1 MTRLNPLQQLL
12 SAAGIGGGISWLPAT
27 ASADAA
33 GIAHAK
39 YRPDID
45 GLRAV
50 AVLPVV
56 FYHLNISLIS
66 GGFVGVDVFFVISG
80 YLITSLISAE
90 MTEGTYSIAKF
101 YVRRARRIFP
111 ALFVMCA
118 ICALVVFVFC
128 LPSDTKRFSASLAA
142 ATLFASNFY
151 YFFTSDYFAPA
162 ADAQP
167 LLHTWSLAVEEQ
179 FYIVFPL
186 ILLLVRRYFARR
198 ERLIF
203 IVLALVSLAI
213 SAWLVQVDR
222 TAAFYLPHSRAWELL
237 LGALLAIGV
246 VPAIRSR
253 TLAAAFGVTGLALI
267 VGSVFLLKEQMPFP
281 GLLALAPCVGA
292 ALVLHAGRDSTL
304 PASRLLSLAPVR
316 FIGLISYSL
325 YLWHWP
331 IDVISRSFAFW
342 YGWDPDL
349 KPHKIAVLALSL
361 VCAIL
366 SWHFVEKPFRQRPY
380 RFGSTA
386 TLSFSAAVMAA
397 LVVLAVSVYPLS
409 LRLWKMPAETE
420 RVLATL
426 DYIANRT
433 PTAHSAC
440 FLSPGRNDF
449 SLFDQANCLAM
460 SDTKKN
466 WLLIGDSQAEDL
478 FTGVSAANPEVNL
491 MLATASGCRPLIGSQ
506 GEQRCTDL
514 MHFLFDDFIPKHR
527 LDVILL
533 SARWSPGNIANI
545 RKTANALKAYAG
557 RVVVV
562 GPHVEYQQDLPWLL
576 AASMLQHDPSVVDR
590 FRIVKQKRTDQTFA
604 EQLGQDGTGYIS
616 LYRAICPDDRC
627 QVIDPDGLP
636 LAFDY
641 GHLTEGGSK
650 FVAQQIRSSGAL

>member
-1 MTRLNPLQQLL
+1 MARLNPLQQLL
-12 SAAGIGGGISWLPAT
+12 SAAGIGGGMSWLPAT
-27 ASADAA
+27 ADAA
-33 GIAHAK
+33 GIAHAR

-118 ICALVVFVFC
+118 ICALFVFVFC
-128 LPSDTKRFSASLAA
+128 LPSDAKRFSGSLSA

-151 YFFTSDYFAPA
+151 YYFTSDYFAPA

-203 IVLALVSLAI
+203 IVLALASLGI
-213 SAWLVQVDR
+213 SAWLVRVDR

-237 LGALLAIGV
+237 AGALLAIGA

-253 TLAAAFGVTGLALI
+253 RLAAALGLVGLAL
-267 VGSVFLLKEQMPFP
+267 VGGSVFLLKEQMPFP
-281 GLLALAPCVGA
+281 GLIALAPCVGA
-292 ALVLHAGRDSTL
+292 ALVIHAGRDSTL

-331 IDVISRSFAFW
+331 IDVISRTFAFW

-349 KPHKIAVLALSL
+349 KPHKIAVLFLSL
-361 VCAIL
+361 VSAIL

-380 RFGSTA
+380 RFGSAA
-386 TLSFSAAVMAA
+386 TLSFSGAVMAA
-397 LVVLAVSVYPLS
+397 LVALAVSVYPLS

-426 DYIANRT
+426 DYLDHLPASPERI
-433 PTAHSAC
+433 C
-440 FLSPGRNDF
+440 FLSSKRNRFD
-449 SLFDQANCLAM
+449 LFDQAGCLAM

-466 WLLIGDSQAEDL
+466 WLLMGDSQAADL
-478 FTGVSAANPEVNL
+478 WAGIAATNPEVNV
-491 MLATASGCRPLIGSQ
+491 MQATASGCKPLIDGT
-506 GEQRCTDL
+506 GERRCTDL
-514 MHFLFDDFIPKHR
+514 MNFMFEDFIPKHR
-527 LDVILL
+527 VDMILL
-533 SARWSPGNIANI
+533 SARWSRGNIANI
-545 RKTANALKAYAG
+545 RRTARALKAYAD

-562 GPHVEYQQDLPWLL
+562 GPHVEYEQDLPWLL
-576 AASMLQHDPSVVDR
+576 AASMLQHDPTVVDR
-590 FRIVKQKRTDQTFA
+590 FRLVKQKGTDLTFA
-604 EQLGQDGTGYIS
+604 EQLGEDGTGYIS

-627 QVIDPDGLP
+627 RVTDADGLP

-641 GHLTEGGSK
+641 GHLTESGSR
-650 FVAQQIRSSGAL
+650 FVAQQFKSSGVL